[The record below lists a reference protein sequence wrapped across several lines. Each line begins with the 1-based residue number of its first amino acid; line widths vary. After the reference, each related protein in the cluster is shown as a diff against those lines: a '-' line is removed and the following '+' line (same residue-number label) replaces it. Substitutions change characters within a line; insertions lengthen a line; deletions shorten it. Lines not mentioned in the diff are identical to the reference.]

1 MMRSPRFYEP
11 PWRILVFNIFQT
23 LMMMEMTPMMMANLM
38 MMRTVNCNVEKN
50 TNQILTPFEVAKV
63 LGGKHLKKTDDTVT
77 THTVFIFD
85 LT

>member
-1 MMRSPRFYEP
+1 
-11 PWRILVFNIFQT
+11 
-23 LMMMEMTPMMMANLM
+23 MMMEMTPMMMANLM